1 MTERVLKRANE
12 LMKDIEK
19 LRGEEKC
26 LKEIQEKYFGIDSGI
41 RERCFC
47 ITVIE
52 GESKME
58 AFISADSAEAALDS
72 EIKIVSGG
80 LMELRKEFKELQ

>member
-19 LRGEEKC
+19 LRDEGKC
-26 LKEIQEKYFGIDSGI
+26 LKEIQEKYFGIDLGI
-41 RERCFC
+41 QERCFC

-52 GESKME
+52 GGSKIE
-58 AFISADSAEAALDS
+58 AFISADSAKAALDS

-80 LMELRKEFKELQ
+80 LIELRKEFRELQ